1 MATIHTTATSAKA
14 WSPDTQAHAPEDVI
28 PDALL
33 IQTAT
38 HSGTV
43 EGDAPAVRVTFVTD
57 DDAQFTAEGAEIDVA
72 DDELDEVLVY
82 TGKITKLVKVSREQ
96 YYQDQ
101 TAGRLSTSVARAV
114 TRKANAAYLSQPK
127 PTSPDTTPPA
137 GLLNVTGIKSGD
149 AVATDLDALVD
160 LIATLEG
167 NGATPSH
174 IVLDPVGWASLRKFK
189 TATSEA
195 TSLLGAGTNDATRML
210 LDLPVVVTPSM
221 TANSG
226 LVLDESAIAA
236 AYGSI
241 QVATSDQ
248 VYFTS
253 DNIAV
258 RCTWRIGWN
267 LVHPDRIGKFTVT
280 APA

>member
-1 MATIHTTATSAKA
+1 
-14 WSPDTQAHAPEDVI
+14 
-28 PDALL
+28 
-33 IQTAT
+33 
-38 HSGTV
+38 
-43 EGDAPAVRVTFVTD
+43 
-57 DDAQFTAEGAEIDVA
+57 
-72 DDELDEVLVY
+72 
-82 TGKITKLVKVSREQ
+82 
-96 YYQDQ
+96 
-101 TAGRLSTSVARAV
+101 
-114 TRKANAAYLSQPK
+114 
-127 PTSPDTTPPA
+127 
-137 GLLNVTGIKSGD
+137 
-149 AVATDLDALVD
+149 
-160 LIATLEG
+160 
-167 NGATPSH
+167 
-174 IVLDPVGWASLRKFK
+174 
-189 TATSEA
+189 
-195 TSLLGAGTNDATRML
+195 ML